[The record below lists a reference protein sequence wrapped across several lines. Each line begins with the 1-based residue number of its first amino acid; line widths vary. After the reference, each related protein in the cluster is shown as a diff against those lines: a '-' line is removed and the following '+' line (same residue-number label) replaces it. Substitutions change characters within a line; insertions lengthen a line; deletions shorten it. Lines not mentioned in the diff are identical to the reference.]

1 MHGNTSHG
9 NREIPWPPRYRK
21 TWRPHRE
28 VQGRTPMMYDQG
40 KSHNSILPKKSPNKA
55 QAAEGTEERGLAK
68 GKTLEHNTLRTQG
81 REGRTTGRTLN
92 GHETG
97 NGSNGQGEAPTSC
110 GQDSV
115 HHVLERIRVGSSSRH
130 YLRQEPYAGKPP
142 VRVRAGGAGRP
153 TSLPRSDET
162 QERCPQSAQP
172 PVRVIIAVACIVIR
186 RQCSP
191 HSSVYDMKGGERY

>member
-1 MHGNTSHG
+1 
-9 NREIPWPPRYRK
+9 
-21 TWRPHRE
+21 
-28 VQGRTPMMYDQG
+28 MMYDQG

-81 REGRTTGRTLN
+81 REGRTIGRTLN

-110 GQDSV
+110 GQDIV

-130 YLRQEPYAGKPP
+130 YLRQEPYAGKPL
-142 VRVRAGGAGRP
+142 VRVRAGGVG
-153 TSLPRSDET
+153 
-162 QERCPQSAQP
+162 
-172 PVRVIIAVACIVIR
+172 
-186 RQCSP
+186 
-191 HSSVYDMKGGERY
+191 